1 MAALGEKHWQVSGTF
16 VEQSI
21 IFSESRANIVQQTAV
36 KYLHY
41 CSQFTQQGVEI
52 ELSDLLT
59 QSDEDLFWDN
69 TKKVKI
75 LWEATKDDPWRGTL
89 RDLVFSLPPSN

>member
-1 MAALGEKHWQVSGTF
+1 MAALQEKHWQVSGIF

-41 CSQFTQQGVEI
+41 CSQFTQQGVEV
-52 ELSDLLT
+52 EYRSSGT
-59 QSDEDLFWDN
+59 CSQ
-69 TKKVKI
+69 KVMRVSSEITHKRSRSCGRQPKMTH
-75 LWEATKDDPWRGTL
+75 EEGH
-89 RDLVFSLPPSN
+89 